1 MAQRFFSWVDDMH
14 DWCISRQL
22 WWGHRIPVWYGPDGA
37 VVVPGPDEEPPS
49 GEGWQQDEDVLDTWF
64 SSALWPMSTLGWPDE
79 TEDLRRFYPT
89 SVLVTGY
96 DIIFF
101 WVARMM
107 MFCTYAL
114 PEVPFR
120 QVVIH
125 GLVRDERGKKM
136 SKSSGNVIDPLE
148 LIDRYGADALRFT
161 LARGANPGT
170 DIPLSI
176 EWVEGSRNFINKV
189 WNATRFALMNG
200 ARVTEELPSDLS
212 VADRW
217 ILARLDEVTAE
228 VDEHYEV
235 YEWAKAVDALF
246 HFAWDDVFDW
256 YVELA
261 KVPLRAGGP
270 AADTVRVVLGHVLDR
285 LLRMLHP
292 VVPFVSEELWVALT
306 GQQTLVTAAWPTAT
320 GRRDPDAA
328 AEIARVQTLVTELR
342 RFRQGQGLR
351 PGQKVPAVLV
361 SDAALAAYCEQIGAL
376 TDLRLSAA
384 DSLPAGWATLD
395 AGGVHVALDLSGA
408 IDVAAERARIGKQLD
423 ATRKE
428 LAQVEGKLGNASF
441 VDKAPPAVVDKT
453 RQRRE
458 DALHEIDRLQRQLDA
473 LPVS

>member
-1 MAQRFFSWVDDMH
+1 
-14 DWCISRQL
+14 
-22 WWGHRIPVWYGPDGA
+22 
-37 VVVPGPDEEPPS
+37 
-49 GEGWQQDEDVLDTWF
+49 
-64 SSALWPMSTLGWPDE
+64 MSTLGWPDD

-107 MFCTYAL
+107 MFCTYAQ

-120 QVVIH
+120 KVVIH

-136 SKSSGNVIDPLE
+136 SKSAGNVIDPLE
-148 LIDRYGADALRFT
+148 LIDRYGADALRLT

-200 ARVTEELPSDLS
+200 ARVTDELPADLS

-228 VDEHYEV
+228 VDEHYEA

-270 AADTVRVVLGHVLDR
+270 AADTVRAVLGQLLDR

-292 VVPFVSEELWVALT
+292 VVPFVSEELWTALT
-306 GQQTLVTAAWPTAT
+306 GQDTLVTAAWPVSTR
-320 GRRDPDAA
+320 RRDPDAA

-351 PGQKVPAVLV
+351 PGQKVPAALV
-361 SDAALAAYCEQIGAL
+361 SDAALAAYSEQIGAL
-376 TDLRLSAA
+376 TDLRLSPAE
-384 DSLPAGWATLD
+384 SLPDGWASLD

-408 IDVAAERARIGKQLD
+408 IDVAAERARIGKQLE

-453 RQRRE
+453 RQRRT
-458 DALHEIDRLQRQLDA
+458 DALQEIDRLQRQLDT
-473 LPVS
+473 LPAA